1 MSLTNEI
8 LLDLEQRLGC
18 EIDNKIKREKVLKKL
33 KKIYK
38 GVKWWIDQNVA
49 VQKYMMMWYLG
60 GLNE

>member
-33 KKIYK
+33 ININEVQSEIGSRIHLKIEKLMQNK
-38 GVKWWIDQNVA
+38 GVK
-49 VQKYMMMWYLG
+49 
-60 GLNE
+60 

>member
-33 KKIYK
+33 ININEVQSEIGSRIHQKIEKLMQNK
-38 GVKWWIDQNVA
+38 GVK
-49 VQKYMMMWYLG
+49 
-60 GLNE
+60 